1 MSLPVEDGKLGGFP
15 KPKPSFEW
23 FFVSEVI
30 ESGTTSDQLL
40 RLWEQGRIN
49 MWVTLP
55 AGVYRLPDNSQIF
68 HIESFGPLQISNEAL
83 PDMANYGQAQ
93 IHRVASPPKYDEQW
107 RVIDSG
113 QFFDLPDMPPIK
125 FERLRIRH
133 DDFAIIVAL
142 DEMAKACAE
151 TPPRTS
157 VAELTSTDCEEK
169 PDQAHEDHE
178 PPSEAGQSVDHK
190 PKRGRNRKVPENAQP
205 EADRVACQLYERTGN
220 ELPTRDQICTTLSK
234 SHGGAMLTWRT
245 RFSSDNC
252 HNAIQRY
259 KKLKER
265 K

>member
-15 KPKPSFEW
+15 KPEPSFEW

-40 RLWEQGRIN
+40 RLWEQGRVN

-55 AGVYRLPDNSQIF
+55 AGVYQLPDSSQIF
-68 HIESFGPLQISNEAL
+68 HIESFGPLQISKEAL
-83 PDMANYGQAQ
+83 PDFANYGQAV

-113 QFFDLPDMPPIK
+113 QFFDVPEMPPIK

-151 TPPRTS
+151 TPPDTS
-157 VAELTSTDCEEK
+157 VAELTSTDCEEN
-169 PDQAHEDHE
+169 PDHAHADQE
-178 PPSEAGQSVDHK
+178 
-190 PKRGRNRKVPENAQP
+190 PKRGRKREVPTNAQP
-205 EADRVACQLYERTGN
+205 EADRVACELYVRTAN
-220 ELPTRDQICTTLSK
+220 ESPTKTQICAALSK
-234 SHGGAMLTWRT
+234 AHGGSSSTWNT
-245 RFSSDNC
+245 RFSTQNC
-252 HNAIQRY
+252 KNAIKHY
-259 KKLKER
+259 KNQKEQ

>member
-1 MSLPVEDGKLGGFP
+1 MSLPVEDGKLGGLP

-30 ESGTTSDQLL
+30 ESGTTSDQIL
-40 RLWEQGRIN
+40 RLWEQGRVN

-113 QFFDLPDMPPIK
+113 QIFDLPDMPPIK

-133 DDFAIIVAL
+133 DDFANIIAW

-151 TPPRTS
+151 SHPEISHPEP
-157 VAELTSTDCEEK
+157 ASTDCEEK
-169 PDQAHEDHE
+169 PDKE
-178 PPSEAGQSVDHK
+178 PPSEAAPSA
-190 PKRGRNRKVPENAQP
+190 GRKRKVPTDGQA
-205 EADRVACQLYERTGN
+205 EADRVACELYERN
-220 ELPTRDQICTTLSK
+220 PDESPTKNQICDALSK
-234 SHGGAMLTWRT
+234 AHGGSPSTWNG

-252 HNAIQRY
+252 HNAIMRY
-259 KKLKER
+259 KKLK
-265 K
+265 